1 MSDIS
6 KALQGKLV
14 RRKGRVNHADAQ
26 QLDLFASLSERAEK
40 SPEIVIPPR
49 EEHQHP
55 EAEWVLPSSP
65 SPPPDV
71 TAEVRA
77 ALSESEPAPRPAEVA
92 AESQPKRPP
101 LRTGIYRRPERLPL
115 ARQEPPKAPANERR
129 RTPWAW
135 LRDWFDGVE
144 LDRRLV
150 SLVVVLVMMVS
161 SITYWAFS
169 PRKEKP
175 APPPAVDLREIYR
188 PQSAQEP
195 APPAVVAEPQPP
207 AVAASPAAAAPT
219 LTAADWKIAGT
230 TATLS
235 GNSVQLRFEDPVF
248 VSLANISVEGMRA
261 LKAVA
266 ARLKKLENGAQIV
279 VTGYTDNVPLSAP
292 TAKFKSNADIA
303 AARARN
309 AREHLEVFVR
319 PARGLIFSESAGNP
333 EQAPFPNDTPQ
344 NRRLNRTITLHI
356 TPNP

>member
-1 MSDIS
+1 M
-6 KALQGKLV
+6 
-14 RRKGRVNHADAQ
+14 
-26 QLDLFASLSERAEK
+26 
-40 SPEIVIPPR
+40 
-49 EEHQHP
+49 
-55 EAEWVLPSSP
+55 LPSSP

-77 ALSESEPAPRPAEVA
+77 ALSESEPTPRPAEVA

-188 PQSAQEP
+188 HNPRKNT
-195 APPAVVAEPQPP
+195 PPALLPSRTARSCGESGATAP
-207 AVAASPAAAAPT
+207 A
-219 LTAADWKIAGT
+219 LTTADWKMPAG
-230 TATLS
+230 S
-235 GNSVQLRFEDPVF
+235 DPVGQRSVAIWGPVF
-248 VSLANISVEGMRA
+248 VSLANISVEHACVEGCGRPA
-261 LKAVA
+261 E
-266 ARLKKLENGAQIV
+266 KLENGADCRDRLHQQC
-279 VTGYTDNVPLSAP
+279 
-292 TAKFKSNADIA
+292 A
-303 AARARN
+303 AQRPPPNSEQCRYCGGSRAN
-309 AREHLEVFVR
+309 AREHLEVFMR
-319 PARGLIFSESAGNP
+319 PARAGIFRRRQSRASAFPMTRPKTGIKPNHHPSHHPEPIRAGGNQ
-333 EQAPFPNDTPQ
+333 EFRG
-344 NRRLNRTITLHI
+344 RRICF
-356 TPNP
+356 